1 MLLPMTLATL
11 IQDVGYAAR
20 SLWRSR
26 GFAVSAVLILAIG
39 IAASTGLF
47 AVVDAVV
54 LHPLPYIGADRVVRV
69 RLLPASGP
77 ARPAM
82 VNADEF
88 LAMQRASTLDGA
100 YIRDSFTKTLGGT
113 SFPESVWTEY
123 YTGNALTMLGVQPIL
138 GRVFTDREVPVGP
151 Q

>member
-1 MLLPMTLATL
+1 MLLPMTLAVL
-11 IQDVGYAAR
+11 RHDVRFAAR
-20 SLWRSR
+20 GLWRSR
-26 GFAVSAVLILAIG
+26 GFAVSAILILAIG

-54 LHPLPYIGADRVVRV
+54 LHPLPYTGADRIVRV
-69 RLLPASGP
+69 RLLPSSGP

-88 LAMQRASTLDGA
+88 LALRRASSLDGA

-113 SFPESVWTEY
+113 SFP
-123 YTGNALTMLGVQPIL
+123 
-138 GRVFTDREVPVGP
+138 
-151 Q
+151 